1 MADNAFSRSCRL
13 LTASDYKTVFDKSQ
27 LKVSNRSFLVLA
39 TINNLPTP
47 RMGLVIAKKNV
58 GKAVH
63 RNRIKRLI
71 RQSFRTQKSTLD
83 NLDLV
88 VLARKDADKLENQ
101 AITDQL
107 NQLWQDLAKKLTRMP
122 SVANNQSTNS

>member
-1 MADNAFSRSCRL
+1 
-13 LTASDYKTVFDKSQ
+13 
-27 LKVSNRSFLVLA
+27 
-39 TINNLPTP
+39 
-47 RMGLVIAKKNV
+47 LVIAKKNV

-83 NLDLV
+83 KLDLV

-101 AITDQL
+101 AIAIQL
-107 NQLWQDLAKKLTRMP
+107 AQLWQDLAKKLARIP
-122 SVANNQSTNS
+122 SSVNQ

>member
-1 MADNAFSRSCRL
+1 MADNAFSQSCRL
-13 LTASDYKTVFDKSQ
+13 LTASDYKNVFDKSQ
-27 LKVSNRSFLVLA
+27 LKVSSRYFLVLA
-39 TINNLPTP
+39 TTNSLPTP
-47 RMGLVIAKKNV
+47 RVGLVIAKKNV

-71 RQSFRTQKSTLD
+71 RQSFRTQKSTLN

-101 AITDQL
+101 AVVDQL
-107 NQLWQDLAKKLTRMP
+107 SQLWQDLAKKLDRM
-122 SVANNQSTNS
+122 SSTAKH

>member
-1 MADNAFSRSCRL
+1 VADTAFSQSCRL
-13 LTASDYKTVFDKSQ
+13 LTASDYKNVFDKSQ
-27 LKVSNRSFLVLA
+27 LKVSNRYFLVLA
-39 TINNLPTP
+39 TTNSLPTP
-47 RMGLVIAKKNV
+47 RIGLVIAKKNV

-83 NLDLV
+83 KLDLV

-101 AITDQL
+101 AIAIQL
-107 NQLWQDLAKKLTRMP
+107 TQLWQDLARKLARVP
-122 SVANNQSTNS
+122 SSVNQ

>member
-1 MADNAFSRSCRL
+1 VADNAFSRSCRL

-27 LKVSNRSFLVLA
+27 LKVSNRYFLVLA
-39 TINNLPTP
+39 TNNSLPTP
-47 RMGLVIAKKNV
+47 RVGLVIAKKNV

-71 RQSFRTQKSTLD
+71 RQSFRTQKSTLN

-101 AITDQL
+101 AIVDQL
-107 NQLWQDLAKKLTRMP
+107 NQLWQDLAKKQARV
-122 SVANNQSTNS
+122 SSTAKH

>member
-1 MADNAFSRSCRL
+1 VADNAFSRSCRL

-27 LKVSNRSFLVLA
+27 LKVSNRYFLVLA
-39 TINNLPTP
+39 TINSLPTP
-47 RMGLVIAKKNV
+47 RVGLVIAKKNV
-58 GKAVH
+58 GKAVQ

-71 RQSFRTQKSTLD
+71 RQSFRTLKPTLN

-101 AITDQL
+101 AIVDQL
-107 NQLWQDLAKKLTRMP
+107 NQLWQDLAKKLTRV
-122 SVANNQSTNS
+122 SSTAKH

>member
-1 MADNAFSRSCRL
+1 MADNAFSQSCRL

-27 LKVSNRSFLVLA
+27 LKVSNRYFLVLA

-58 GKAVH
+58 GKAVQ

-101 AITDQL
+101 AIADQL
-107 NQLWQDLAKKLTRMP
+107 TQLWQDLAKKLTRVP
-122 SVANNQSTNS
+122 SLANH